1 MLSPW
6 AAATAELK
14 VQFSGRYRHCLGNLE
29 VSVRR
34 HDGTPISTPSLIVI
48 LGHLDIDLT
57 FSLSNS
63 RAPPL
68 VQHLAMGCQALLD
81 SLDNQ
86 WPGNRGVAGHL
97 GKAAAFA
104 GRDKFAPRHTLGI
117 GTARQAP
124 PVHRFRTDAHAIRE
138 AL

>member
-1 MLSPW
+1 MQDIEGQLDLRSGAIDMLSPW

-14 VQFSGRYRHCLGNLE
+14 VQLSVRYCHGLGNLDIG
-29 VSVRR
+29 VWW

-48 LGHLDIDLT
+48 LGHLGTDLT

-63 RAPPL
+63 RDQPL

-86 WPGNRGVAGHL
+86 WPGNGGVAGHL
-97 GKAAAFA
+97 SEPAAFA

-117 GTARQAP
+117 STAR
-124 PVHRFRTDAHAIRE
+124 
-138 AL
+138 